1 MNRTVFPPLDL
12 APEVAEALNSGLA
25 VVALESTIIA
35 HGMPYPQN
43 VETARALHEII
54 RAEGAVPA
62 TIAVMGGKYKVGLN
76 HEDLH
81 ALATAGS
88 VRKLSRRDLPLAL
101 TSGEIGATTVAST
114 MIIAAAAGIRLFAT
128 GGIGGVHR
136 GAEYTFDVSADLTEL
151 RQTSVAVVSA
161 GAKAILDLPKTLEM
175 LETFGVP
182 VLGVGTDEFPAFY
195 SRTSGLGVDARMDA
209 PEEVAAFLKA
219 KWSAGLEGGVL
230 IANPVPESDALDAAA
245 IESTIASAIAEAEA
259 AGIGGKQLT
268 PFLLRRITEL
278 TGGQSLVSNVALVK
292 NNARLAA
299 RIAVAL
305 AENS

>member
-1 MNRTVFPPLDL
+1 MNRTVFPPLDI
-12 APEVAEALNSGLA
+12 APEVAEALDAGRA

-35 HGMPYPQN
+35 HGMPFPQN
-43 VETARALHEII
+43 VETARALQDII

-62 TIAVMGGKYKVGLN
+62 TIAVMGGNYKVGLN
-76 HEDLH
+76 DQDLH
-81 ALATAGS
+81 ALATAET

-195 SRTSGLGVDARMDA
+195 SRTSGLGVDARMDH
-209 PEEVAAFLKA
+209 PEEIAAFLKA
-219 KWSAGLEGGVL
+219 KWSAGLAGGVL
-230 IANPVPESDALDAAA
+230 IANPVPEDDALDAAE

-278 TGGQSLVSNVALVK
+278 TAGQSLVSNVALVK

>member
-12 APEVAEALNSGLA
+12 APEVAKALDAGRA

-43 VETARALHEII
+43 VETARTLQEII

-76 HEDLH
+76 HEELH
-81 ALATAGS
+81 ALATAES
-88 VRKLSRRDLPLAL
+88 VRKLSRRDVPLAL

-209 PEEVAAFLKA
+209 PEEIAAFLKA

-230 IANPVPESDALDAAA
+230 IANPVPESDALDAGA
-245 IESTIASAIAEAEA
+245 IESTIASAIAEAAA
-259 AGIGGKQLT
+259 AGIGGKRLT

-278 TGGQSLVSNVALVK
+278 TAGQSLVSNVALVK

>member
-1 MNRTVFPPLDL
+1 MNRTVFPPLDI
-12 APEVAEALNSGLA
+12 APEVAKALDAGRA

-35 HGMPYPQN
+35 HGMPFPQN
-43 VETARALHEII
+43 VETARALQDII

-62 TIAVMGGKYKVGLN
+62 TIAVMGGTYKVGLN
-76 HEDLH
+76 DQDLH
-81 ALATAGS
+81 ALATAES

-182 VLGVGTDEFPAFY
+182 VLGVGTNEFPAFY
-195 SRTSGLGVDARMDA
+195 SRTSGLGVDVRMDA
-209 PEEVAAFLKA
+209 PEQIAAFLKA
-219 KWSAGLEGGVL
+219 KWSAGLAGGVL
-230 IANPVPESDALDAAA
+230 IANPVPESDALDAAE

-278 TGGQSLVSNVALVK
+278 TAGQSLVSNVALVK